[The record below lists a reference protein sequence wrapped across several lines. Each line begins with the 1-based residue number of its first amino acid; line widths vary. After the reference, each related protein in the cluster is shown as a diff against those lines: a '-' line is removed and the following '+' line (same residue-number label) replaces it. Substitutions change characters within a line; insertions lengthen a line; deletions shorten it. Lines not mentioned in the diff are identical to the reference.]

1 MTVLQLGR
9 RLPRRTHYPTLAP
22 MPDEPTV
29 NPVNPVPTAARSE
42 VRDALDENF
51 DDLRRLL
58 DRLLDDQLDARLAPR
73 EWSVREI
80 LLHVIHSER
89 WIQPQL
95 LLLRRAVA
103 PQLLVPQ
110 VGGVTLPDPDANPS
124 LAELRWG
131 LTVVRED
138 TLRLLERLSH
148 DQLREPANMELDGD
162 IVDTSIRTLAFTA
175 ADHQLFHLR
184 QIQRTL
190 GLAR

>member
-1 MTVLQLGR
+1 ML
-9 RLPRRTHYPTLAP
+9 
-22 MPDEPTV
+22 DEPSV
-29 NPVNPVPTAARSE
+29 NPVNPVPIAAHSE
-42 VRDALDENF
+42 VVHALDENF

-58 DRLLDDQLDARLAPR
+58 DRLLDEQLDARLAPP

-80 LLHVIHSER
+80 LLHLIHSER

-110 VGGVTLPDPDANPS
+110 VGGITLPDTEANPS

-131 LTVVRED
+131 LTAVRDD
-138 TLRLLERLSH
+138 TMRLLERLTH
-148 DQLREPANMELDGD
+148 NQLREPANMELDGD

-175 ADHQLFHLR
+175 ADHQLFHVR

-190 GLAR
+190 GLPR